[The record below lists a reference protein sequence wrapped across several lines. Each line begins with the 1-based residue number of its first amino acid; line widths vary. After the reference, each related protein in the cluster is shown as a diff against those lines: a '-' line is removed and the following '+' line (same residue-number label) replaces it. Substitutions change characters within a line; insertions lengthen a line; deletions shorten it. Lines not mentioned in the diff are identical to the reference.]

1 MSTLHATAPRLTE
14 ATRTI
19 NEIDYFEK
27 GGMTDAEL
35 EQYARRTT
43 KRPLL
48 CFAAIAASPFAAEG
62 LCRLFGAW

>member
-1 MSTLHATAPRLTE
+1 MEALQVPRLRFTE
-14 ATRTI
+14 ATRPAD
-19 NEIDYFEK
+19 EIDYFEK

-43 KRPLL
+43 TRPLL
-48 CFAAIAASPFAAEG
+48 CFAMIAAAPFIIEG